1 VQALAQA
8 QSTRIK
14 GDEANALIQR
24 GGAGEDVADLRR
36 RENHGEFELGL
47 SADQFHFGRPDAPQ
61 AFLPKDF
68 DGTERLSRGL
78 PGDFLLALEV
88 DEILA
93 QLFRADQFRCA
104 VEIFGPLANTS
115 EVRSLAAR
123 CNRQKL
129 QVIGEGF

>member
-1 VQALAQA
+1 M
-8 QSTRIK
+8 
-14 GDEANALIQR
+14 IQR

-36 RENHGEFELGL
+36 RENHGQLELGL

-68 DGTERLSRGL
+68 DGTQRLGRGL
-78 PGDFLLALEV
+78 AGDFLLALEI

-93 QLFRADQFRCA
+93 QLLGADEFRCA
-104 VEIFGPLANTS
+104 VEILGPLANTR
-115 EVRSLAAR
+115 EVRGLTAR
-123 CNRQKL
+123 RNRQKL

>member
-8 QSTRIK
+8 QAAGIK
-14 GDEANALIQR
+14 GDEAHALIQR
-24 GGAGEDVADLRR
+24 GGAGEDLANLRR
-36 RENHGEFELGL
+36 RENHRELELGL
-47 SADQFHFGRPDAPQ
+47 SAHQFHFGRPDAPQ

-68 DGTERLSRGL
+68 DGTQRLSRGL
-78 PGDFLLALEV
+78 AGDFLLALEV

-104 VEIFGPLANTS
+104 VEILGPLANTG
-115 EVRSLAAR
+115 EVRRLAAR